1 MYHRKF
7 FTIKFPCLS
16 GHSCRIKVG
25 IVKNLPNNRIPTDKS
40 SFSSDGKPDGK
51 KPVVPPVKKYN
62 EVRKNVK
69 RYAFLR
75 FMDYMTKFNFD
86 KVLEKRFPLAVR
98 VYRMFMDGAKE
109 FYQDMKRFV
118 KITGIANNSSI
129 GLRALNRH
137 ELELYYQMPR
147 DMMKVGP
154 VLVASALPFTNY
166 VILPVLYMFPKTFLS
181 HHFWNLQ
188 QKAAFQED
196 VLRRRISCNRKV
208 FRCMQANLEKLPS
221 HDYQRLGHVL
231 GLLGSGMHPTAEDII
246 EIKDIFQRSPFDLY
260 SLTSKHCNYLCQ
272 LHDIGRGPWMRVRLE
287 ERSHIFHHMDLAIK
301 REGGV
306 HNMPMDA
313 LRTACF
319 LRGLN
324 PVNLTADDMVQWLR
338 EWVAVSIKVDR
349 SNVSLF
355 LHLPIL
361 IAYNHP
367 NNWKLTHRH

>member
-1 MYHRKF
+1 M
-7 FTIKFPCLS
+7 
-16 GHSCRIKVG
+16 
-25 IVKNLPNNRIPTDKS
+25 
-40 SFSSDGKPDGK
+40 
-51 KPVVPPVKKYN
+51 
-62 EVRKNVK
+62 K

-75 FMDYMTKFNFD
+75 LMDYMTTFNFD
-86 KVLEKRFPLAVR
+86 KVLERRFPLAIR
-98 VYRMFMDGAKE
+98 VYRMFMDGARD
-109 FYQDMKRFV
+109 FYLDMKKFL
-118 KITGIANNSSI
+118 KITRIANNSAV
-129 GLRALNRH
+129 GLRALTRK

-166 VILPVLYMFPKTFLS
+166 VILPILYMFPRTFLS
-181 HHFWNLQ
+181 PHFWTLQ
-188 QKAAFQED
+188 QRATFQED
-196 VLRRRISCNRKV
+196 VLRGRISYNRKV
-208 FRCMQANLEKLPS
+208 FRCMQAKLERLEKA

-231 GLLGSGMHPTAEDII
+231 GLLGSGMHATAQEII
-246 EIKDIFQRSPFDLY
+246 EIKDIFERPPFDLH
-260 SLTSKHCNYLCQ
+260 SLTSKHCSYLCK
-272 LHDIGRGPWMRVRLE
+272 LHDIGRGPFKRVRLE

-306 HNMPMDA
+306 HNMPVEA

-324 PVNLTADDMVQWLR
+324 PVNLPTEEMVAWLR
-338 EWVAVSIKVDR
+338 EWVAVSIQVDR

-367 NNWKLTHRH
+367 NNWKLTHSSK